1 MNRGWLWAV
10 AALASFQLSDVTLR
24 IASVDTHFAIGTI
37 LQSTP
42 LLLAAAFAALH
53 RRRRSDRA
61 TASSNFWPYAVIYGT
76 LQFFVGNMLFL
87 IALQLGGLSIASPSV
102 QSQAIWAVIIGG
114 LFLRER
120 VTRVSVAGIVLFFLG
135 IVLISWFKSQG
146 SDLPE
151 HWMWAFVIGIA
162 GGLAWAS
169 ASSIQSRQLRSGVP
183 LSYMLFVGSFAGIA
197 LLNLLVLAYYGIDIW
212 KQLDGASAL
221 KIVAAGCFTALAIMS
236 VSKALQSIDIS
247 KLIPVISLSIVL
259 NTLIGGLAF
268 GEYIN
273 AGSIVGMIVTFA
285 GVVVVQD
292 LKKKSFTRS

>member
-1 MNRGWLWAV
+1 MNRGWLWAI

-53 RRRRSDRA
+53 GRRRGDRPA
-61 TASSNFWPYAVIYGT
+61 AGRKFWPHAVTYGT
-76 LQFFVGNMLFL
+76 LQFFVGNMLFM

-114 LFLRER
+114 LFLREK
-120 VTRVSVAGIVLFFLG
+120 VTRVSVAGIILFFLG
-135 IVLISWFKSQG
+135 LVLISWFKSQG
-146 SDLPE
+146 ADLPE
-151 HWMWAFVIGIA
+151 HWMWAFVFGIA
-162 GGLAWAS
+162 GGLAWAA

-183 LSYMLFVGSFAGIA
+183 LSYMLFVGAFAGIA
-197 LLNLLVLAYYGIDIW
+197 LLNVLVLAYYGAGIW
-212 KQLDGASAL
+212 RELDGASAL
-221 KIVAAGCFTALAIMS
+221 KLLAAGCFTALAIMS
-236 VSKALQSIDIS
+236 VSKALQRLDIS

-259 NTLIGGLAF
+259 NTLIGGMVF
-268 GEYIN
+268 DEYVN
-273 AGSIVGMIVTFA
+273 AGSVVGMIVTFA

-292 LKKKSFTRS
+292 LRMQSFTRS